1 MKKNGKSWKRA
12 VCILP
17 ALLAPVAQAQ
27 MAGVEISS
35 FRVPEYD
42 AKGVMTSQLFGERAE
57 IGENGE
63 VSITGLHI
71 EFYKG
76 SNTVMNVTS
85 PYCFYNQKTREAHS
99 DAPEAADMEKMHV
112 RGQGYFLKPG
122 DSTVRILNQC
132 QVTIED
138 AMQKVKSAAA
148 TKDNR
153 RTNNVPGVAVPKES
167 RRTND
172 LLNITS
178 LKINRGTNAVTVITS
193 KELFL
198 NYKAKTVRF
207 EQNVHV
213 QDPGMVMDSGTLEVR
228 LGEKNE
234 INWIEALT
242 NVKIVSEE
250 REANAG
256 KAVYDVKTDE
266 FVLED
271 KPSLQDGKNALFGD
285 RIRFWRATGRM
296 VCEPRARLVIYPDKG
311 IKTDFFEK

>member
-1 MKKNGKSWKRA
+1 MKKNSGCRHGL
-12 VCILP
+12 IFLF
-17 ALLAPVAQAQ
+17 LLLVPVVRAQ
-27 MAGVEISS
+27 MAGMEISS

-42 AKGVMTSQLFGERAE
+42 AKGIMTSQLFGDRAE
-57 IGENGE
+57 VGETGE
-63 VSITGLHI
+63 VNITGLSI

-76 SNTVMNVTS
+76 SNTVMKVTS

-99 DAPEAADMEKMHV
+99 DAPVAADMDRMHV

-122 DSTVRILNQC
+122 DNTVRILNQS
-132 QVTIED
+132 QVTIEGG
-138 AMQKVKSAAA
+138 MQKMKGDAPSPV
-148 TKDNR
+148 NH
-153 RTNNVPGVAVPKES
+153 E
-167 RRTND
+167 TND
-172 LLNITS
+172 VLGLAS
-178 LKINRGTNAVTVITS
+178 LAGKRGTNDVTVITS

-198 NYKAKTVRF
+198 NYKARNVRF

-213 QDPGMVMDSGTLEVR
+213 QDPKMAMDSGTLEVR
-228 LGEKNE
+228 FSEKNE

-242 NVKIVSEE
+242 NVKILSET

-271 KPSLQDGKNALFGD
+271 KPSLRDGKNTLFGEK
-285 RIRFWRATGRM
+285 IRFWRTSGRM

-311 IKTDFFEK
+311 IKTDFLER